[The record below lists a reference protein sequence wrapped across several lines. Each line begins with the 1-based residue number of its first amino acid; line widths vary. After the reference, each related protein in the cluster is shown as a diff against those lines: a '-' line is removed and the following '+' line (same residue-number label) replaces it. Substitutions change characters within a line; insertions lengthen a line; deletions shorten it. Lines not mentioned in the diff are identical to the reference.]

1 MAKKMEIQEL
11 EQMENDKKFKQY
23 MNPGRAKYIRQV
35 DGPKVYPM
43 GRHSFDK
50 IARQAG
56 AVLKVCGMV
65 IIDTQLFDKFLDDN
79 FREES
84 SL

>member
-1 MAKKMEIQEL
+1 M
-11 EQMENDKKFKQY
+11 
-23 MNPGRAKYIRQV
+23 
-35 DGPKVYPM
+35 YPM

-79 FREES
+79 FREDS
-84 SL
+84 TLF